1 MKKGIENLLPPSEEP
16 RNPIASPAWTSLFRT
31 CRDLGKHVWRSSHQ
45 HDILGRAAQLGFY
58 FLLSLFPAL
67 LCVSAL
73 IGMLPLQS
81 VLPQMM
87 MYFQKMMPHESLS
100 VLDTYLQ
107 QISQNSGRGIFS
119 LSLGAA
125 LFAASWGMIAI
136 INTLNTVY
144 NVKETRPMWKVG
156 FIALLLTIG
165 AALFLISSMVLILAG
180 ENLSQQ
186 MADALGFNWLASYGW
201 TLLQWPVAFLLML
214 LATSLIYYWGPN
226 ITHKWRWLIPGSV
239 FAVLLWVFISLV
251 FKLYVEKLMYYN
263 LVYGSITGVIVLM
276 IWLYFTGM
284 VLLIGGEVNGVL
296 ELKKFNAPKPVGGL
310 DHQEKAVK
318 IEY

>member
-1 MKKGIENLLPPSEEP
+1 MKKEVKNLSQTSAEPENPVPSQAWPSTLLTWWDL
-16 RNPIASPAWTSLFRT
+16 RN
-31 CRDLGKHVWRSSHQ
+31 HVWRSSQQ

-67 LCVSAL
+67 LCVTAL

-87 MYFQKMMPHESLS
+87 NYFQKVLPHESLS

-107 QISQNSGRGIFS
+107 HVSQNTGSGFFS
-119 LSLGAA
+119 LSLAGA
-125 LFAASWGMIAI
+125 LLAASLGMMAI

-144 NVKETRPMWKVG
+144 NVKETRPFWKIG
-156 FIALLLTIG
+156 GIAVLLTIG
-165 AALFLISSMVLILAG
+165 AAMFAISSMVLILAG
-180 ENLSQQ
+180 ENLSQRI
-186 MADALGFNWLASYGW
+186 ADAMGLHWLASHGW
-201 TLLQWPVAFLLML
+201 TMLQWPVAFLLML

-226 ITHKWRWLIPGSV
+226 IKHKWHWLLPGSV
-239 FAVLLWVFISLV
+239 LAVFLWVVISLG

-276 IWLYFTGM
+276 IWLYIIGM
-284 VLLIGGEVNGVL
+284 VLLIGGELNAVL
-296 ELKKFNAPKPVGGL
+296 EATKLNKHEPRVL
-310 DHQEKAVK
+310 
-318 IEY
+318 